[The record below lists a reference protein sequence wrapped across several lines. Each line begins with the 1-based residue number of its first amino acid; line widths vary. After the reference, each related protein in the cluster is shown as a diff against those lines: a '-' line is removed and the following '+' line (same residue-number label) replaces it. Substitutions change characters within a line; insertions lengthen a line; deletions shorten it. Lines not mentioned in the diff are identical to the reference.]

1 MRHASVL
8 VLLAVS
14 WAAPAGAQ
22 HASIGPAFVFADYRE
37 VSPDLRYEGVGPGVI
52 AHFSFHSVSF
62 EGGAAWLTMSPHGG
76 LATSGFQ
83 AVQLDGWL
91 RWKATDYLSLE
102 AGLTHQAP
110 DDEFAAQSFGAVRI
124 GALTQHALGHG
135 ATIALRGDYLG
146 GAHFSGGGE
155 APLAIELG
163 LMVNWAFSSHVTALV
178 DYAFQRLDRTT
189 HPGGGPETDAPLEQ
203 SRGRMGLVI
212 GF

>member
-1 MRHASVL
+1 VSRVCLVVL
-8 VLLAVS
+8 VAGV

-22 HASIGPAFVFADYRE
+22 HASVGAAFVFADYRE
-37 VSPDLRYEGVGPGVI
+37 VSQDLRYQGVGPGVI
-52 AHFSFHSVSF
+52 ARLSFHSISF
-62 EGGAAWLTMSPHGG
+62 EGGAAWLDMSPHGG

-91 RWKATDYLSLE
+91 RWKAADYLSFE

-110 DDEFAAQSFGAVRI
+110 DNEFAAQSFGAVRI
-124 GALTQHALGHG
+124 GALTQYPLGHG

-155 APLAIELG
+155 APLALELG
-163 LMVNWAFSSHVTALV
+163 LIVNWAFSSHVTALV

-189 HPGGGPETDAPLEQ
+189 HPGGGAETAAPLEQ